1 MVPVDGVIEGNPW
14 RDPARVEAVMDQT
27 DVQTNGVAPS
37 PPAET
42 PTQTRRRRGARTR
55 NGLTPEQRRRQRR
68 QALVDAGLELF
79 GSKGYN
85 STSVEEI
92 CRTAY
97 VSTRNF
103 YEEFENR
110 EALLWNLVYQTM
122 AEAYDALR
130 QTGPDPQAQP
140 GPTHL
145 SPELRGRIS
154 RMVHAFVDDPRR
166 ARLVFVE
173 CRGMS
178 LLQEYRRRAAQQAF
192 AQLLGEILEERG
204 AYIAV
209 STKARG
215 TYSLAIVGAV
225 DLILSDWV
233 LQPERP
239 TVPDLIDSLTE
250 VVGWMGSAA
259 VTKPPAGP

>member
-1 MVPVDGVIEGNPW
+1 
-14 RDPARVEAVMDQT
+14 MDQT
-27 DVQTNGVAPS
+27 EVQANGGAPS
-37 PPAET
+37 PPSGAST
-42 PTQTRRRRGARTR
+42 HRRRVVRTR

-68 QALVDAGLELF
+68 HALIEAGLDLF
-79 GSKGYN
+79 GTKGYN

-130 QTGPDPQAQP
+130 RTGPDESAP
-140 GPTHL
+140 GCPASAVYGS

-178 LLQEYRRRAAQQAF
+178 LLQEYRRRAAQPAF

-204 AYIAV
+204 AYIEV
-209 STKARG
+209 SESARG
-215 TYSLAIVGAV
+215 MFSLAIVGAV
-225 DLILSDWV
+225 DLVLSDWV

-239 TVPDLIDSLTE
+239 TTDELIASLSE
-250 VVGWMGSAA
+250 VIGWMGSGAI
-259 VTKPPAGP
+259 TRAGDRR